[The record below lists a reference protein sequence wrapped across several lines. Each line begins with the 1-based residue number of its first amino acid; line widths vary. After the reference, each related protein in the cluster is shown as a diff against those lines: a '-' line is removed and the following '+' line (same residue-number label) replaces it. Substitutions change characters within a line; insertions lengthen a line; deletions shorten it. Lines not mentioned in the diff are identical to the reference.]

1 MKVDLQMSG
10 LEKVRTH
17 IETLSSRQLEEA
29 AAKALNDVAFQVRRA
44 MQDEMRAVFDRPTP
58 YVLSS
63 VLVRPATPENLQA
76 AIVPTYGGGKGIDPQ
91 RILEAQAE
99 GGPRRNKRS
108 ESALRRIGLLPAG
121 YQTAIPDDPLPGSD
135 DGRGNL
141 KGSFV
146 VRLLSYLGAMGEQGY
161 RANMTARRRA
171 KIEQRGVGAEGY
183 RQIGGVA
190 FFVAVPGRE
199 ATRHLA
205 PGVWAKSGTHGAVIR
220 PVLLFVRA
228 GTYQRR
234 LDMKRVAERGNPP
247 GRLEARMRFRIR
259 QAAGI

>member
-1 MKVDLQMSG
+1 MKINLELSG
-10 LEKVRTH
+10 LKNVRKH
-17 IETLSSRQLEEA
+17 IMALSGPQLDQA
-29 AAKALNDVAFQVRRA
+29 AAKALTDVAFQVRRA
-44 MQDEMRAVFDRPTP
+44 MQDEMRAVFDRPTS
-58 YVLSS
+58 YILSS
-63 VLVRPATPENLQA
+63 VFVRAATPDNLQA
-76 AIVPTYGGGKGIDPQ
+76 LIVPTYFGGKGIDPQ
-91 RILEAQAE
+91 RILEAQAQ
-99 GGPRRNKRS
+99 GGARRDKRS
-108 ESALRRIGLLPAG
+108 ESALRRIGVLPAG
-121 YQTAIPDDPLPGSD
+121 YQTAIPSDPLPGSD

-141 KGSFV
+141 KGSFIT
-146 VRLLSYLGAMGEQGY
+146 RLLSYLGALGEQGY

-171 KIEQRGVGAEGY
+171 KIEQRGISSSGY

-205 PGVWAKSGTHGAVIR
+205 PGVWAKSGTHGAVLR

-234 LDMKRVAERGNPP
+234 LDMVRIAERGMPP

-259 QAAGI
+259 QAAGV